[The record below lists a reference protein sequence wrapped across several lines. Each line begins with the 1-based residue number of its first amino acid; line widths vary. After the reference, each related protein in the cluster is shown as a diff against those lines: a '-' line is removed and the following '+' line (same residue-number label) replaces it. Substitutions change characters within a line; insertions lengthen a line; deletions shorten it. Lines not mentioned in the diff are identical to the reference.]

1 VLGHALSS
9 LCTWLWTN
17 KKARRTRK
25 SYGLQ
30 RPAERHDGA
39 ATTCGQCCAPAGRLQ
54 PRRPVFRRCQVRC
67 DLTDGETTG
76 NVESAMTTAA
86 LTRDSASAELFGLAG
101 VFAVII
107 FVVVL
112 ILPL

>member
-1 VLGHALSS
+1 V
-9 LCTWLWTN
+9 
-17 KKARRTRK
+17 
-25 SYGLQ
+25 Q
-30 RPAERHDGA
+30 
-39 ATTCGQCCAPAGRLQ
+39 
-54 PRRPVFRRCQVRC
+54 C